1 MPESQCRRKHVR
13 LRVAAAWVG
22 KWAAV
27 GLIWCY
33 RLIVS
38 PLLPATCRF
47 QPSCSVYAEQAIR
60 RYGLVRGGV
69 MAGRRLLR
77 CHPWHP
83 GGYDPVP

>member
-1 MPESQCRRKHVR
+1 MPGDRVRKC
-13 LRVAAAWVG
+13 LRCAAGVLS
-22 KWAAV
+22 V
-27 GLIWCY
+27 GLRAVAVALLWAY
-33 RLIVS
+33 RLLVS

-60 RYGLVRGGV
+60 RYGVVRGSLL
-69 MAGRRLLR
+69 AGRRLLR